1 MHLRLATK
9 ADLEALT
16 AVLIGAS
23 PDDPV
28 YSYHFPDRH
37 LYPNEFADLC
47 RRKCAEYLDTSTV
60 TVCEMEYSSS
70 SSTTTTTGRRAG
82 PTCIVAFAVFD
93 MPFTPSRRRS
103 SVSASSLSD
112 NGGIAVEDGLGT
124 GLPAEPSSPTSS
136 TFPSAPT
143 TIGHATRQAAF
154 RATLAEQRAKLFD
167 NRYRSLGG
175 HVFLRLLVT
184 HPSWRRRGA
193 GTALAKWGVER
204 AREMGVHA
212 TVFASPMGVGLYR
225 RLGFREVGRFRVNVD
240 GDREFL
246 EIPAL
251 ALAPGD
257 SQPPQEPTQN
267 VSNKAPQAE
276 PGAME
281 RRLQEATEEA
291 LLTGGR
297 AGRRAIEEAGFS
309 EELKARLLDKV
320 AGAQFNHEHSA
331 TLAQAGITSRI
342 PESAGAGTRA
352 TATAAPWTGEE
363 STHDA
368 VLRMLDDAKKPLPPG
383 LRGPSKASAPPI
395 DLRLRREPVLS
406 AGQRAAGARERAQAY
421 AGLAL
426 KDKGLTDEE
435 REAMK
440 REFQERFSP
449 GARAM
454 PNTISGLAA
463 LANERI
469 EEAIARGQ
477 FKNIPRGPGV
487 ERDNRADNPFID
499 TTEYIM
505 NKMIKR
511 QDLVPPWIDKQQELA
526 READN
531 FRKRLREDWKRHAAR
546 MISAAGGTLEQKMAR
561 AEAYAR
567 AEQVHN
573 PRRRNPEQISVPT
586 NVTDDAVMAQAMKA
600 PSPTSESPE
609 SASAAPSST
618 APSSSK
624 AGSAAP
630 PDQIITRPFRDPA
643 WEAAESAY
651 MKLAIDNLN
660 ALTRSYN
667 LMAPDLAKKP
677 YFSLERELRSCFAD
691 VAPQLAEEIRR
702 HATKPAPRGDWFSQ
716 YKGPNTS
723 QGLFGSGVSESRI
736 SVVESKEKQ
745 YGFREFWRDLF
756 TK

>member
-1 MHLRLATK
+1 MRST
-9 ADLEALT
+9 ALYRMAARQT
-16 AVLIGAS
+16 R
-23 PDDPV
+23 
-28 YSYHFPDRH
+28 RH
-37 LYPNEFADLC
+37 LP
-47 RRKCAEYLDTSTV
+47 
-60 TVCEMEYSSS
+60 
-70 SSTTTTTGRRAG
+70 
-82 PTCIVAFAVFD
+82 
-93 MPFTPSRRRS
+93 
-103 SVSASSLSD
+103 SSLSRCLTTAPKAS
-112 NGGIAVEDGLGT
+112 NNS
-124 GLPAEPSSPTSS
+124 PSSEEETKN
-136 TFPSAPT
+136 SA
-143 TIGHATRQAAF
+143 
-154 RATLAEQRAKLFD
+154 K
-167 NRYRSLGG
+167 
-175 HVFLRLLVT
+175 
-184 HPSWRRRGA
+184 
-193 GTALAKWGVER
+193 K
-204 AREMGVHA
+204 
-212 TVFASPMGVGLYR
+212 SPQTEL
-225 RLGFREVGRFRVNVD
+225 
-240 GDREFL
+240 
-246 EIPAL
+246 
-251 ALAPGD
+251 
-257 SQPPQEPTQN
+257 
-267 VSNKAPQAE
+267 
-276 PGAME
+276 GAME

-331 TLAQAGITSRI
+331 ALAQAGITSRI

-368 VLRMLDDAKKPLPPG
+368 VLRMLDDAKKPLPPD
-383 LRGPSKASAPPI
+383 LRGPSKASAPPV
-395 DLRLRREPVLS
+395 DLRLRREPSRS
-406 AGQRAAGARERAQAY
+406 AGHRAAGARERAQAY
-421 AGLAL
+421 AGMAL

-435 REAMK
+435 REAMR
-440 REFQERFSP
+440 REFRERFSP
-449 GARAM
+449 GARSL

-487 ERDNRADNPFID
+487 ERDRRADNPFID

-526 READN
+526 KEGET

-546 MISAAGGTLEQKMAR
+546 MISAAGGTLEQKVAR

-573 PRRRNPEQISVPT
+573 SRHRNPEQISVPT
-586 NVTDDAVMAQAMKA
+586 NLTDDAVMVQAMKA
-600 PSPTSESPE
+600 PFPTSEPSEPASATPSSAALSPQDAGSSTSPE
-609 SASAAPSST
+609 PA
-618 APSSSK
+618 
-624 AGSAAP
+624 
-630 PDQIITRPFRDPA
+630 ITRPFRDPA

-667 LMAPDLAKKP
+667 LMAPELAKKP
-677 YFSLERELRSCFAD
+677 YFTLERELRSCFAD
-691 VAPQLAEEIRR
+691 VAPQLAEEIRK
-702 HATKPAPRGDWFSQ
+702 HATKPPPRGDWFVG

-723 QGLFGSGVSESRI
+723 TGLFGGSDVSESRV

-745 YGFREFWRDLF
+745 YGFKEFWRDLF
-756 TK
+756 KK